1 MATYSQISIGT
12 QGEDIKT
19 LQQLLK
25 NNGYDLNTDG
35 IYNEQ
40 TQAAVQ
46 DYQQKNGQAAVSTP
60 VATKTVENTSTRP
73 TNTAL
78 ASGFQYQDYQ
88 ESDAVKQA
96 QALLQQQLANKP
108 GAYQSQWK
116 PQIDAILDKIMN
128 REKFTY
134 DVDQDAL
141 YQQYKDMYINQ
152 GKLAMMDTI
161 GQAAAM
167 TGGYDNSYAQSV
179 GQQAYQG
186 YLRQLNDRVPELYQM
201 ALDQYNREGDAL
213 YDQYALL
220 GSQEEQDY
228 GRYRDEVS
236 DYMANLDRLYN
247 QYFNE
252 RDYDYGKWADDRDL
266 HYNDFINDRNY
277 QYQQDRDRIEDEQW
291 QQQYNQAVSQW
302 EKEFAEQQRQYEESI
317 RQWEAEFAESQRQF
331 DKSYALSAAKTASS
345 GGSGVSSGGALTEY
359 KDYPYGVVKQAQEYV
374 GMGENADG
382 IWGPKSAAAA
392 QKAGYADLDA
402 VIYAMKWGSSSG
414 GMRSPT
420 GGGYTGA
427 VDIGFSAP
435 THNYNSV
442 RNDIAAAKSAGRS
455 NSEIQAMINA
465 AYQDGYITDA
475 QRMGLS
481 RTYNSGR

>member
-1 MATYSQISIGT
+1 MATYSQIGLGT

-25 NNGYDLNTDG
+25 NNGYDLSADG

-40 TQAAVQ
+40 TQAAVR
-46 DYQQKNGQAAVSTP
+46 DYQQKNGQAEASAVPT
-60 VATKTVENTSTRP
+60 ATKTSSKTSTRA

-186 YLRQLNDRVPELYQM
+186 YLRQLNDRVPKLYQM

-291 QQQYNQAVSQW
+291 QKQYDESIRQW
-302 EKEFAEQQRQYEESI
+302 EKELAEQQKQYEESV
-317 RQWEAEFAESQRQF
+317 RQWEAEFAETQRQF
-331 DKSYALSAAKTASS
+331 NKTYSLNAAKAAGS
-345 GGSGVSSGGALTEY
+345 GGSGVSSSGALTKY

-374 GMGENADG
+374 GMGESADG
-382 IWGPKSAAAA
+382 IWGPKSAEAA
-392 QKAGYADLDA
+392 QRAGYADLDA
-402 VIYAMKWGSSSG
+402 VISAMKS
-414 GMRSPT
+414 RSEIT
-420 GGGYTGA
+420 GYTGP
-427 VDIGFSAP
+427 VDRGFSAP

-442 RNDIAAAKSAGRS
+442 RNDIAKAKSNGQS
-455 NSEIQAMINA
+455 NSVIQSMINA
-465 AYQDGYITDA
+465 AYQDGYISDA